1 MPSSNGKN
9 LGIFSRSNCFK
20 KDVSLKVVETM
31 IGPCSTKAKEP
42 FLSIF
47 PVQYGTYSRIAA
59 KNVDFPEP
67 TSPIRPWNPFA
78 LKLILRS
85 IKVGLDSSL
94 FYEIFQYTNIYKL
107 NLTLWNFWYFSF
119 SHSTDESFVFLG
131 FACRTIPREEVHRS
145 LSDDSEMFSKLMF
158 QSVNRPISIDNISIL
173 SLSSS
178 HRNWLRNILS

>member
-67 TSPIRPWNPFA
+67 TCPIRPWNPFA

-94 FYEIFQYTNIYKL
+94 FYEIFQYTDIYKL
-107 NLTLWNFWYFSF
+107 NLTLWNFWYFP
-119 SHSTDESFVFLG
+119 SHL
-131 FACRTIPREEVHRS
+131 
-145 LSDDSEMFSKLMF
+145 LLMKVCILRIRL
-158 QSVNRPISIDNISIL
+158 QNNPSRRGSQKSIWWFWNVLQVDVSIC
-173 SLSSS
+173 
-178 HRNWLRNILS
+178 